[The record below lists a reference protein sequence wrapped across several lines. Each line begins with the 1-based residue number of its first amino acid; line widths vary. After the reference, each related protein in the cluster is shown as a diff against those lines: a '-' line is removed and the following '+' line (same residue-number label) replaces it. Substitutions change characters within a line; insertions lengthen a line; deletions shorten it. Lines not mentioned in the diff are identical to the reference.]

1 MLLDRVRNQQTQ
13 AFVCVNDATAAD
25 LQLFFIRHGVKV
37 PQDIRIVG
45 FDDLPID
52 ETLPA
57 PLTTI
62 RQNPSALAYESIRT
76 MVDRIEKPDLPAR
89 EILIKTDLIVR
100 ESCGSRL

>member
-1 MLLDRVRNQQTQ
+1 
-13 AFVCVNDATAAD
+13 VCVNDATAAD

-37 PQDIRIVG
+37 PGDVRIVG

-76 MVDRIEKPDLPAR
+76 MIDRIERPDMPAR
-89 EILIKTDLIVR
+89 EILIRTDLVIR